1 MVMRRMPAG
10 GFWNVCCEVPGR
22 PELAG
27 LTRATAFHL
36 LIVTQSQRC
45 TGGQVPDVCIRKAIP
60 P

>member
-1 MVMRRMPAG
+1 MPAG

-45 TGGQVPDVCIRKAIP
+45 TGGKVPDACIHKAIP
-60 P
+60 PS